1 MNFSDII
8 NLDSYIR
15 ISMIR
20 EDFENDC
27 QYIGSTDDVVNLDVF
42 ESKNII
48 FENYQLK
55 NMFYNTLNLK
65 DIKYT
70 VINCLSSLDI
80 FEENLHQAAGI
91 VVFDNVCTCENKDI
105 LEQVIKYK
113 KKKLLVC

>member
-20 EDFENDC
+20 EDFKNDC
-27 QYIGSTDDVVNLDVF
+27 LYIDTTDDIVNVDVF
-42 ESKNII
+42 NAKNII

-70 VINCLSSLDI
+70 VVNCLSSTEI
-80 FEENLHQAAGI
+80 FEDNLLQASGI
-91 VVFDNVCTCENKDI
+91 VIFDNVCTCENKDI

-113 KKKLLVC
+113 KNKLLVC